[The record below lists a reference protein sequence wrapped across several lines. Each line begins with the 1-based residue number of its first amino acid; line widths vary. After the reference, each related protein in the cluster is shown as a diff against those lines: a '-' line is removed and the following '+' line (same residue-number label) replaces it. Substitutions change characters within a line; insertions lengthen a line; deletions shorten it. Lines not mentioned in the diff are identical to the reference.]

1 MNVIYTLS
9 EYLAT
14 FIEGLTAL
22 FVASSLSVPK
32 YNYKKHIPIIVF
44 SSAIYTVLISLLN
57 QWKSYSIVTLTFAI
71 IYTFLI
77 LLFVSKG
84 KLLLKITSSIT
95 AWFFIIAVDYVL
107 TYTIIMIIGGSLDI
121 SKGFAIIMQPG
132 KIRTIFILTDKI
144 LQAVIFILCRRFYK
158 KLGTLNQ
165 RSQIMILIVST
176 FSYIVMQILMNLAIS
191 DSVLTLQIA
200 IIFSIFFFVLTVTI
214 SIAAI
219 VLSSEYQEKKSE
231 TELMLLS
238 NSMLEKN
245 YSEMKTA
252 QGIISQQVHD
262 FKNHLRILNGLIER
276 DEKAKEYIDELVG
289 EIYNNSNRCNCGNDT
304 IDSIINCK
312 MNEAEINKIS
322 FSYSI
327 DINTAIKISSVDL
340 CAILANQLDNAI
352 EACLKIYDENK
363 RFIKLKISQKES
375 ILLFKVTNSV
385 NSDPF
390 ENNALLEST
399 KGNSN
404 QAHGYGIKNIKATAE
419 KYSGILK
426 NEYKDGMFTSSVMI
440 SKKHYNTQ
448 KYTI

>member
-1 MNVIYTLS
+1 
-9 EYLAT
+9 
-14 FIEGLTAL
+14 
-22 FVASSLSVPK
+22 
-32 YNYKKHIPIIVF
+32 
-44 SSAIYTVLISLLN
+44 
-57 QWKSYSIVTLTFAI
+57 
-71 IYTFLI
+71 
-77 LLFVSKG
+77 
-84 KLLLKITSSIT
+84 
-95 AWFFIIAVDYVL
+95 
-107 TYTIIMIIGGSLDI
+107 
-121 SKGFAIIMQPG
+121 
-132 KIRTIFILTDKI
+132 
-144 LQAVIFILCRRFYK
+144 
-158 KLGTLNQ
+158 
-165 RSQIMILIVST
+165 
-176 FSYIVMQILMNLAIS
+176 
-191 DSVLTLQIA
+191 
-200 IIFSIFFFVLTVTI
+200 
-214 SIAAI
+214 
-219 VLSSEYQEKKSE
+219 
-231 TELMLLS
+231 MLLS

-327 DINTAIKISSVDL
+327 DINTAINISSVDL
-340 CAILANQLDNAI
+340 CAILANQLDNAL

-399 KGNSN
+399 KSNSN

-440 SKKHYNTQ
+440 SKKHNNTK